1 MANEVPQIYKQCLF
15 KDDNE
20 LAAEPSLTP
29 MERARIRRVQWV
41 YTMAH
46 SFPWKKAIDLVNEQR
61 AKFKISRTQAFED
74 VRIAQSLLGS
84 VNAASKDYIRWVFNE
99 EIMSTYRAAVK
110 AGDNLARVKALDAY
124 AKYNKLAIED
134 QIIFDV
140 TVLATQPFVMTDD
153 PAEIGLRLIPNVR
166 KVIADTIAEFSKND
180 IIDVEAEEVDMNY
193 DPFQRSNEDGGAPI
207 EEE

>member
-1 MANEVPQIYKQCLF
+1 MADVPQIYKQYLF
-15 KDDNE
+15 KDDTE
-20 LAAEPSLTP
+20 LNAVPSLTP

-61 AKFKISRTQAFED
+61 AKFQISRTQAFED
-74 VRIAQSLLGS
+74 VRIAQALLGS

-124 AKYNKLAIED
+124 AKYNKLAVED

-153 PAEIGLRLIPNVR
+153 PAEIGLRQIPNIREEIR
-166 KVIADTIAEFSKND
+166 KTIAEFSKKD
-180 IIDVEAEEVDMNY
+180 IIEVEAEEVDMNY
-193 DPFQRSNEDGGAPI
+193 DPFARSIEDGGAPI
-207 EEE
+207 ETE